1 MPLRVLVCKPA
12 SAGVQFPMTPAE
24 FDTLAP
30 YIRALTEGKRVE
42 RKFAGEPDESW
53 LPCKLESILAM
64 GVAPGRQFRIIEPP
78 LECWANVFASGAHAY
93 YDTSEYA
100 KSHAGVMTYGKPVR
114 VAVHMREV
122 GAVTNPQCT
131 VIGGKTLDTGSPGER
146 VAILASKDDLD
157 LVAILASKQNLEDFL
172 AALRY
177 AINGLPVSQLGGR
190 LIDLHAGL
198 AQLLKEA
205 FQA

>member
-1 MPLRVLVCKPA
+1 
-12 SAGVQFPMTPAE
+12 MTPAE

-78 LECWANVFASGAHAY
+78 LECWVNVHENNVHRVYAFLDKQKSLERY
-93 YDTSEYA
+93 YSNNDQPS
-100 KSHAGVMTYGKPVR
+100 R

-122 GAVTNPQCT
+122 
-131 VIGGKTLDTGSPGER
+131 R
-146 VAILASKDDLD
+146 
-157 LVAILASKQNLEDFL
+157 
-172 AALRY
+172 R
-177 AINGLPVSQLGGR
+177 
-190 LIDLHAGL
+190 
-198 AQLLKEA
+198 
-205 FQA
+205 

>member
-1 MPLRVLVCKPA
+1 
-12 SAGVQFPMTPAE
+12 MTPAE

-78 LECWANVFASGAHAY
+78 LEYWVNVFASGSCACY
-93 YDTSEYA
+93 GTSKDAESAGESAGQGTHNEYRLMDH
-100 KSHAGVMTYGKPVR
+100 SKPMR

-122 GAVTNPQCT
+122 GEVTFPQCTSPPNCT

-157 LVAILASKQNLEDFL
+157 FL
-172 AALRY
+172 IGALSGGMTNPHHPKIIELRD
-177 AINGLPVSQLGGR
+177 ALCELRRKAFGL
-190 LIDLHAGL
+190 
-198 AQLLKEA
+198 
-205 FQA
+205 